1 MKGYRIIPGV
11 KFQPLTNNPFFPLA
25 NDEKSFQIFQTTIFA
40 KKELNMAQAIDK
52 IPTWL
57 MITVYVLILA
67 ILGVCTD
74 LFTFLVGTG
83 IMTLIFAGGYD
94 RENLHD
100 H

>member
-1 MKGYRIIPGV
+1 
-11 KFQPLTNNPFFPLA
+11 
-25 NDEKSFQIFQTTIFA
+25 
-40 KKELNMAQAIDK
+40 MAQAIDK

-57 MITVYVLILA
+57 MITVYILILT
-67 ILGVCTD
+67 ILGVFTD
-74 LFTFLVGTG
+74 LFTFIVGTG

>member
-1 MKGYRIIPGV
+1 
-11 KFQPLTNNPFFPLA
+11 
-25 NDEKSFQIFQTTIFA
+25 
-40 KKELNMAQAIDK
+40 MAQAIDK

-57 MITVYVLILA
+57 MITVFVLILT

>member
-1 MKGYRIIPGV
+1 L
-11 KFQPLTNNPFFPLA
+11 Q
-25 NDEKSFQIFQTTIFA
+25 

-57 MITVYVLILA
+57 MITVYILILT
-67 ILGVCTD
+67 ILGVFTD
-74 LFTFLVGTG
+74 LFTFIVGTG

-94 RENLHD
+94 RENLHE